1 MCNIMWLNF
10 EYLVLLHMNKSLIN
24 RVVRSIVKWKQSFLI
39 TNISTYG
46 LSIGHLQN
54 ELVIEK
60 LCFHYTMLLTIL
72 FIIKLFAQSN
82 IFTNKSLSKIQ
93 IFNVHKIKQFMS
105 INVNQTNFL
114 QLIFVKR
121 KIKLL
126 V

>member
-1 MCNIMWLNF
+1 M
-10 EYLVLLHMNKSLIN
+10 
-24 RVVRSIVKWKQSFLI
+24 
-39 TNISTYG
+39 
-46 LSIGHLQN
+46 SIGHLQN

-105 INVNQTNFL
+105 KCESNKFFATNICQTQN
-114 QLIFVKR
+114 
-121 KIKLL
+121 
-126 V
+126 